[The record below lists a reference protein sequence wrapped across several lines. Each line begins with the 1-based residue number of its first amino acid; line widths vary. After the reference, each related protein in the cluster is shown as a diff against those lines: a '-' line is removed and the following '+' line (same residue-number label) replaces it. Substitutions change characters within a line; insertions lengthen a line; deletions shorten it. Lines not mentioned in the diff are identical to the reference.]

1 MGIKTARAFG
11 GLMPFT
17 TMGTKHFVF
26 GRTME
31 DLDAD
36 YEYKI
41 EQFLYLRPQLSVLT
55 SKNTTFS
62 LSYCRNLMASFYL
75 ASFCMML
82 LIKFS
87 VTFASGN
94 VVSNKLEKTCIDG
107 VTIALS
113 FGLYLNSCP
122 EAEAI
127 IFSWV
132 ESAVSQDPRMA
143 ASLLRLHFHDCFV
156 NGCDASVLLDD
167 TPSFSGEKT
176 AGPNLNSLRGFE
188 VIDNI
193 KADLEYA
200 CPQTVSCA
208 DILSIAARDSVVLSG
223 GLGWQVQMGRK
234 DSLTASKTAANNN
247 IPGPNSNVATLV
259 TNFQNLGLSLQDMV
273 TLSGAHTIGKAR
285 CATFSSR
292 LNNNNAGVSNS
303 EMNLDFLQSLQQL
316 CSANNNTTLANLDD
330 MTPSTFD
337 NHYYVNLLSG
347 KGLLVSDQVLA
358 TGDDD
363 NTREIVQNY
372 VDDPSMFLEDF
383 KNSML
388 KMGSLPPPTGT
399 NGEIRVN
406 CRVIN

>member
-1 MGIKTARAFG
+1 
-11 GLMPFT
+11 
-17 TMGTKHFVF
+17 
-26 GRTME
+26 
-31 DLDAD
+31 
-36 YEYKI
+36 
-41 EQFLYLRPQLSVLT
+41 
-55 SKNTTFS
+55 
-62 LSYCRNLMASFYL
+62 
-75 ASFCMML
+75 ML
-82 LIKFS
+82 LLFKFL
-87 VTFASGN
+87 VPFASGN
-94 VVSNKLEKTCIDG
+94 VDSNKEEKCIDG
-107 VTIALS
+107 VTIALT

-127 IFSWV
+127 IFSWL

-167 TPSFSGEKT
+167 TPNFTGEKT
-176 AGPNLNSLRGFE
+176 AAPNLNSLRGFD
-188 VIDNI
+188 VIDSI

-208 DILSIAARDSVVLSG
+208 DILAIVARDSVVLSG
-223 GLGWQVQMGRK
+223 GLGWEVQMGRK

-247 IPGPNSNVATLV
+247 IPGPKSNLATLV
-259 TNFQNLGLSLQDMV
+259 SNFQNLGLSLQDMV

-292 LNNNNAGVSNS
+292 LNNNNNVGISNS
-303 EMNLDFLQSLQQL
+303 DMNLDFLQSLQQL

-358 TGDDD
+358 TGNDD
-363 NTREIVQNY
+363 NTRDIVQNY
-372 VDDPSMFLEDF
+372 VDDPSAFLEEF
-383 KNSML
+383 KKSML

-406 CRVIN
+406 CRVVNQFNY

>member
-1 MGIKTARAFG
+1 MC
-11 GLMPFT
+11 
-17 TMGTKHFVF
+17 FVL
-26 GRTME
+26 E
-31 DLDAD
+31 NV
-36 YEYKI
+36 

-62 LSYCRNLMASFYL
+62 LCYCRNLMASFYL
-75 ASFCMML
+75 ASLCIML

-167 TPSFSGEKT
+167 TSNFSGEKT

-208 DILSIAARDSVVLSG
+208 DILAIAARDSVVLSG

-234 DSLTASKTAANNN
+234 DSLTASKTAANN

-292 LNNNNAGVSNS
+292 LNNNNNAGVRNS

-372 VDDPSMFLEDF
+372 VDDPSLFLEDF

>member
-1 MGIKTARAFG
+1 
-11 GLMPFT
+11 
-17 TMGTKHFVF
+17 
-26 GRTME
+26 
-31 DLDAD
+31 
-36 YEYKI
+36 
-41 EQFLYLRPQLSVLT
+41 
-55 SKNTTFS
+55 
-62 LSYCRNLMASFYL
+62 MASFYL
-75 ASFCMML
+75 ASFCVML

-234 DSLTASKTAANNN
+234 DSLTASKTEANNN

-316 CSANNNTTLANLDD
+316 CSANNNTTLANLDN

-372 VDDPSMFLEDF
+372 VDDPSVFLEDF

>member
-1 MGIKTARAFG
+1 
-11 GLMPFT
+11 
-17 TMGTKHFVF
+17 
-26 GRTME
+26 
-31 DLDAD
+31 
-36 YEYKI
+36 
-41 EQFLYLRPQLSVLT
+41 
-55 SKNTTFS
+55 
-62 LSYCRNLMASFYL
+62 MASFYL

-107 VTIALS
+107 VTITLS

-167 TPSFSGEKT
+167 TPNFSGEKT

-247 IPGPNSNVATLV
+247 IPGPNSNIATLV

-372 VDDPSMFLEDF
+372 VDDPSVFLEDF

>member
-1 MGIKTARAFG
+1 
-11 GLMPFT
+11 
-17 TMGTKHFVF
+17 
-26 GRTME
+26 
-31 DLDAD
+31 
-36 YEYKI
+36 
-41 EQFLYLRPQLSVLT
+41 
-55 SKNTTFS
+55 
-62 LSYCRNLMASFYL
+62 MASFYL

-107 VTIALS
+107 VTITLS

-143 ASLLRLHFHDCFV
+143 ASLLRLHFHDCF
-156 NGCDASVLLDD
+156 GCDASVLLDD
-167 TPSFSGEKT
+167 TPNFSGEKT

-247 IPGPNSNVATLV
+247 IPGPNSNIATLV

-372 VDDPSMFLEDF
+372 VDDPSVFLEDF

>member
-1 MGIKTARAFG
+1 
-11 GLMPFT
+11 
-17 TMGTKHFVF
+17 
-26 GRTME
+26 
-31 DLDAD
+31 
-36 YEYKI
+36 
-41 EQFLYLRPQLSVLT
+41 
-55 SKNTTFS
+55 
-62 LSYCRNLMASFYL
+62 MASFYL

>member
-1 MGIKTARAFG
+1 MKLIWGVMDYQCLLISFF
-11 GLMPFT
+11 LSSSSCFQ
-17 TMGTKHFVF
+17 
-26 GRTME
+26 
-31 DLDAD
+31 DL
-36 YEYKI
+36 
-41 EQFLYLRPQLSVLT
+41 FCT
-55 SKNTTFS
+55 SKFWILILENQEFASPLKGMIETTTEEVLRKAGF
-62 LSYCRNLMASFYL
+62 RNVRFL
-75 ASFCMML
+75 ASFITEAGIL
-82 LIKFS
+82 LKRS
-87 VTFASGN
+87 
-94 VVSNKLEKTCIDG
+94 K
-107 VTIALS
+107 
-113 FGLYLNSCP
+113 
-122 EAEAI
+122 
-127 IFSWV
+127 
-132 ESAVSQDPRMA
+132 
-143 ASLLRLHFHDCFV
+143 
-156 NGCDASVLLDD
+156 GCDASVLLDD
-167 TPSFSGEKT
+167 TPNFSGEKT

-247 IPGPNSNVATLV
+247 IPGPNSNIATLV

-372 VDDPSMFLEDF
+372 VDDPSVFLEDF